1 MILFRWSY
9 DYCTGADFG
18 GLLSLYANGNA
29 VEVYYLAWFYFIV
42 HMLSVAWSKSVLGV
56 IYVMAFWFF
65 FFFFWNQLMA
75 FWFEMDDYELWGCIM
90 KQNQKGNGNSLID
103 KLHKYSSIVRYFW
116 W

>member
-65 FFFFWNQLMA
+65 IFIFLKPTYGFLIWNG
-75 FWFEMDDYELWGCIM
+75 WLWTLRMYNEAKPKRKWEQFNRQIT
-90 KQNQKGNGNSLID
+90 
-103 KLHKYSSIVRYFW
+103 
-116 W
+116 